1 VAVYYHLSGEN
12 ITAQGAALNNKSAG
26 LCLSY
31 LFLKRLHMNKSKLL
45 RWSIVVSLAGF
56 IFGFDTVVISG
67 ANQPIKDLWHTSPL
81 FHGFFIMS
89 MALWGTVLG
98 AIFGGIPTEKY
109 GRKAVLLWVGIL
121 FAVSAFGSAFA
132 GDPYVFSFFR
142 FIGGI
147 GIGVS
152 SVVAPIYISEIST
165 PVTRGRL
172 GALYQFNI
180 VFGILMAF
188 LSNYF
193 LQGVGGDNDWRWML
207 GVLAV
212 PALIYTVLVMGVS
225 ESPRWL
231 ITKKNDLAAA
241 KKIMLQ
247 IGVTDVDAE
256 TASIIQ
262 SNEHENN
269 MGKAIRFFSVKH
281 KKIIY
286 LAFMIAFFNQVSG
299 INFILYYAPEILE
312 KAGLA
317 AKESLFNSIA
327 IGGIN
332 LAFTF
337 VGLYLI
343 DRLGRKTLLIIGS
356 FGYILS
362 LSMVAWAFYS
372 HAGPVFLMSFL
383 LLFIA
388 AHAIGQGAVI
398 WVFISEI
405 FPNKIRSAGQ
415 SFGASIHWVFAALIT
430 LITPLF
436 LDKDHGIFKENP
448 WPIFAFFAGMM
459 VLQLIWVLTSV
470 PETKGVSLEALEKKL
485 SA

>member
-1 VAVYYHLSGEN
+1 M
-12 ITAQGAALNNKSAG
+12 K
-26 LCLSY
+26 
-31 LFLKRLHMNKSKLL
+31 KSKLI
-45 RWSIVVSLAGF
+45 RWSIVVALAGF

-67 ANQPIKDLWHTSPL
+67 ANQPIKELWHTTPL

-98 AIFGGIPTEKY
+98 ALFGGIPTEKY
-109 GRKAVLLWVGIL
+109 GRKKVLLWVGIL
-121 FAVSAFGSAFA
+121 FAVSAFGSALA
-132 GDPYVFSFFR
+132 GNAYVFSFFR
-142 FIGGI
+142 FIGGV

-165 PVTRGRL
+165 PATRGRL

-180 VFGILMAF
+180 VFGILIAF

-193 LQGVGGDNDWRWML
+193 LQGVGGTDDWRWML

-212 PALIYTVLVMGVS
+212 PALLYTILVFGVS

-231 ITKKNDLAAA
+231 ITKRNDLAKA
-241 KKIMLQ
+241 KQIMLQ
-247 IGVTDVDAE
+247 IGVVDVEAE
-256 TASIIQ
+256 TASIIE
-262 SNEHENN
+262 SNQHDTKPGNT
-269 MGKAIRFFSVKH
+269 GGFFSGKH

-286 LAFMIAFFNQVSG
+286 LAFMIAFFNQLSG

-317 AKESLFNSIA
+317 AKDSLFNSIA

-332 LAFTF
+332 LLFTF
-337 VGLYLI
+337 VGLFLI
-343 DRLGRKTLLIIGS
+343 DRLGRRTLLIIGS
-356 FGYILS
+356 LGYILS
-362 LSMVAWAFYS
+362 LSLVAWAFYS
-372 HAGPVFLMSFL
+372 HAGPMFLMSFL

-388 AHAIGQGAVI
+388 AHAVGQGAVI

-430 LITPLF
+430 LVTPVF
-436 LDKDHGIFKENP
+436 LDSDNGIFKDNP

-459 VLQLIWVLTSV
+459 FLQLIWVLVSV